1 MKRFANIYW
10 KYKTT
15 TSILKNMNKV
25 WLIIQ
30 REFLNR
36 VQKKSFLITTILVPL
51 IFPAIIG
58 GMIYY
63 MVKEAESA
71 KPDTVQV
78 VDESGKFSFDSSRRF
93 NFVKIDLSLEQ
104 AKKAYNETSDFA
116 LLYIPQFEIA
126 KPEGLMLYTKENP
139 SIEKVGNLENLL
151 AERIRE
157 LKLEQYKIDP
167 ETLKGLK
174 TSVSLNQVNLSETG
188 EEKSSNS
195 GILYGIGFVLGILIY
210 MFVLIYGIQI
220 MQGVIDE
227 KTSKIV
233 EVIVSSVKPF
243 QLMMGKIIGIASV
256 GLLQFTI
263 WILIITFVS
272 SSVLGYFG
280 LKMPQE
286 QMREQITNQIN
297 SPEAQEEIEAQNSKA
312 TEFLGMLSEIPF
324 GKIAVV
330 FIFYFLGGYLLYG
343 ALFAAVGSAVDSI
356 QESQQFQFPI
366 TLPLLIGYMSLFFV
380 ILRDPH
386 GPMSFWLSMI
396 PLTSP
401 VAMVGRI
408 AFGVPDW
415 QLALSI
421 ALLIGGFIL
430 TTWIAGRIYRVGI
443 LMTGTKVNYK
453 VLAKWFMTRH

>member
-1 MKRFANIYW
+1 
-10 KYKTT
+10 
-15 TSILKNMNKV
+15 MNKI

-36 VQKKSFLITTILVPL
+36 VQKKSFLLTTILVPL

-58 GMIYY
+58 GLIYI
-63 MVKEAESA
+63 MKREADSA
-71 KPDTVQV
+71 KADTVYV
-78 VDESGKFSFDSSRRF
+78 VDESKKFVFESSKRF
-93 NFVKIDLSLEQ
+93 TFIPLQLTLEQ
-104 AKKAYNETSDFA
+104 AKKTYNETKDFA
-116 LLYIPQFEIA
+116 LLYIPPFEIS
-126 KPEGLMLYTKENP
+126 KPEGFAIYTKENP
-139 SIEKVGNLENLL
+139 SIEKVGDLENIL
-151 AERIRE
+151 ESRIHD
-157 LKLEQYKIDP
+157 LKLEAYNIDK
-167 ETLKGLK
+167 ETLKSLK
-174 TSVSLNQVNLSETG
+174 TNVSLSQINLSDTG

-195 GILYGIGFVLGILIY
+195 GILYGLGFGLGILIY

-243 QLMMGKIIGIASV
+243 QLMLGKIIGIASV

-263 WILIITFVS
+263 WIILISFLSTG
-272 SSVLGYFG
+272 VLGYFG
-280 LKMPQE
+280 LKMPQKQAME
-286 QMREQITNQIN
+286 EVTKQMEKN
-297 SPEAQEEIEAQNSKA
+297 PEMKEAMDQQDSKVNNLLA
-312 TEFLGMLSEIPF
+312 NISDIPF
-324 GKIAVV
+324 GKIAFV

-343 ALFAAVGSAVDSI
+343 ALFAAVGSAVESI

-366 TLPLLIGYMSLFFV
+366 TLPLLIGYLGLFMF

-386 GPMSFWLSMI
+386 GPISFWLSVI
-396 PLTSP
+396 PFTSP

-408 AFGVPDW
+408 AFGVPPW
-415 QLALSI
+415 QLALSM

-453 VLAKWFMTRH
+453 VLVKWFLMRE

>member
-1 MKRFANIYW
+1 
-10 KYKTT
+10 
-15 TSILKNMNKV
+15 MNKI

-36 VQKKSFLITTILVPL
+36 VQKKSFLIATVLVPL
-51 IFPAIIG
+51 IFPALIG
-58 GMIYY
+58 GMIYF
-63 MVKEAESA
+63 MLQQEESA
-71 KPDTVQV
+71 KADTVYV
-78 VDESGKFSFDSSRRF
+78 VDESGKFTFENSKRY
-93 NFVKIDLSLEQ
+93 NYVKLDVPIEQ
-104 AKKAYNETSDFA
+104 AKKTFNETKDFA
-116 LLYIPQFEIA
+116 LLYIPVFELS
-126 KPEGLMLYTKENP
+126 KPEGLVMYTKENP
-139 SIEKVGNLENLL
+139 SVTKVSDLEKFL

-157 LKLEQYKIDP
+157 LKLEQYNIDS

-174 TSVSLNQVNLSETG
+174 TSVSLKQVNLSETG
-188 EEKSSNS
+188 EEKSSS
-195 GILYGIGFVLGILIY
+195 SDLLYGVGFVLGILIY

-243 QLMMGKIIGIASV
+243 QLMMGKIVGIASV
-256 GLLQFTI
+256 GLLQFLI
-263 WILIITFVS
+263 WILIITVVS

-286 QMREQITNQIN
+286 QMMEQVSKQMDN
-297 SPEAQEEIEAQNSKA
+297 PEVNEAVASQNKKVN
-312 TEFLGMLSEIPF
+312 EFLGNVGQIPF
-324 GKIAVV
+324 GKIAFV
-330 FIFYFLGGYLLYG
+330 FIFFFLGGYLLYG
-343 ALFAAVGSAVDSI
+343 ALFAAVGSAVESI

-366 TLPLLIGYMSLFFV
+366 TLPLLVGYMSLFFV

-386 GPMSFWLSMI
+386 GQMSFWLSMI

-401 VAMVGRI
+401 VTMVGRI

-415 QLALSI
+415 QLALSMF
-421 ALLIGGFIL
+421 LLVLGFVF

-453 VLAKWFMTRH
+453 VLVKWFMMKG

>member
-1 MKRFANIYW
+1 M
-10 KYKTT
+10 
-15 TSILKNMNKV
+15 
-25 WLIIQ
+25 
-30 REFLNR
+30 
-36 VQKKSFLITTILVPL
+36 VQ
-51 IFPAIIG
+51 
-58 GMIYY
+58 
-63 MVKEAESA
+63 EAESA

-78 VDESGKFSFDSSRRF
+78 VDESGKFSFENSKRF
-93 NFVKIDLSLEQ
+93 TYVKLTIPLEQ
-104 AKKAYNETSDFA
+104 AKKAYNETEDFA
-116 LLYIPQFEIA
+116 LLYIPQFDIN
-126 KPEGLMLYTKENP
+126 KPDGLTIYTKENP
-139 SIEKVGNLENLL
+139 SVEKVGNLEGNL

-157 LKLEQYKIDP
+157 LKLEQYKVDKA
-167 ETLKGLK
+167 TLDALK
-174 TSVSLNQVNLSETG
+174 TSVSLKQVSLSETG

-195 GILYGIGFVLGILIY
+195 GLLYGVGFVLGILIY

-233 EVIVSSVKPF
+233 EIIVSSVKPF
-243 QLMMGKIIGIASV
+243 QLMMGKIVGIASV

-272 SSVLGYFG
+272 SSVLAYFG

-286 QMREQITNQIN
+286 QMREQITNQIS
-297 SPEAQEEIEAQNSKA
+297 SPEAKEVVAAQNSEVV
-312 TEFLGMLSEIPF
+312 EFLGMLSEVNF
-324 GKIAVV
+324 AKIAVV
-330 FIFYFLGGYLLYG
+330 FVFYFLGGYLLYG

-386 GPMSFWLSMI
+386 GPMSFWLSII

-408 AFGVPDW
+408 AFGVPIW
-415 QLALSI
+415 ELALSMV
-421 ALLIGGFIL
+421 LLVGGFIL

-443 LMTGTKVNYK
+443 LMSGTKVSWK
-453 VLAKWFMTRH
+453 VLAKWFMVKN

>member
-1 MKRFANIYW
+1 
-10 KYKTT
+10 
-15 TSILKNMNKV
+15 MNKI

-58 GMIYY
+58 GMIFY

-71 KPDTVQV
+71 KADVVQV
-78 VDESGKFSFDSSRRF
+78 VDESGKFAFENTERF
-93 NFVKIDLSLEQ
+93 TYIKLDMPLEQ
-104 AKKAYNETSDFA
+104 AKKAYNESDDFA
-116 LLYIPQFEIA
+116 LLYIPKFDIY
-126 KPEGLMLYTKENP
+126 KPDGLTIYTKENP
-139 SIEKVGNLENLL
+139 SIEKVGNLERFL

-157 LKLEQYKIDP
+157 FKLEQYKVD
-167 ETLKGLK
+167 EATLKALR
-174 TSVSLNQVNLSETG
+174 TSVDLKQVSLSETG

-195 GILYGIGFVLGILIY
+195 GLYYGVGFVLGILIY

-256 GLLQFTI
+256 GLLQFII

-272 SSVLGYFG
+272 SSVLAYFG
-280 LKMPQE
+280 LKMPQQQMQE
-286 QMREQITNQIN
+286 QVSKQMD
-297 SPEAQEEIEAQNSKA
+297 SPEAKEAMEAQNSKV
-312 TEFLGMLSEIPF
+312 TEFLGAIDQIPF
-324 GKIAVV
+324 ATIAIV
-330 FIFYFLGGYLLYG
+330 FVFYFLGGYLLYG

-386 GPMSFWLSMI
+386 GSMSFWLSMI

-408 AFGVPDW
+408 AFGVPPW
-415 QLALSI
+415 ELALSMV
-421 ALLIGGFIL
+421 LLIGGFVL

-443 LMTGTKVNYK
+443 LMTGTKVSWK
-453 VLAKWFMTRH
+453 VLAKWFMIKN

>member
-1 MKRFANIYW
+1 
-10 KYKTT
+10 
-15 TSILKNMNKV
+15 MNKI

-36 VQKKSFLITTILVPL
+36 VQKKSFLIATVLVPL

-58 GMIYY
+58 GMIYFTIQQ
-63 MVKEAESA
+63 AESA

-78 VDESGKFSFDSSRRF
+78 VDESGKFSFENTKRF
-93 NFVKIDLSLEQ
+93 TYVKLDMPIEQ
-104 AKKAYNETSDFA
+104 AKKAYNETQDFA
-116 LLYIPQFEIA
+116 LLYIPQFEVNN
-126 KPEGLMLYTKENP
+126 PDGLIIYTKENP
-139 SIEKVGNLENLL
+139 SIEKVNDLEKFL

-157 LKLEQYKIDP
+157 LKLEAYKIDA
-167 ETLKGLK
+167 ETLKNLK
-174 TSVSLNQVNLSETG
+174 TTVSLKQVNLTETG
-188 EEKSSNS
+188 EEKSSDS
-195 GILYGIGFVLGILIY
+195 GILYGVGFILGILIY

-227 KTSKIV
+227 KTSKVV

-256 GLLQFTI
+256 GLLQFLI
-263 WILIITFVS
+263 WIFIITVVS

-280 LKMPQE
+280 LKMPQQQMME
-286 QMREQITNQIN
+286 QVSKQVD
-297 SPEAQEEIEAQNSKA
+297 SPEAKEAMDAQNNKVND
-312 TEFLGMLSEIPF
+312 LLNNLDQIPF
-324 GKIAVV
+324 TQIAIV
-330 FIFYFLGGYLLYG
+330 FVFYFLGGYLMYG
-343 ALFAAVGSAVDSI
+343 ALFAAVGSAVDSQ
-356 QESQQFQFPI
+356 QEAQQFQFPI

-386 GPMSFWLSMI
+386 GSMSFWLSII

-408 AFGVPDW
+408 AFGVPLW
-415 QLALSI
+415 QLALSM

-443 LMTGTKVNYK
+443 LTSGTKVNYK
-453 VLAKWFMTRH
+453 VLAKWFMMKN

>member
-1 MKRFANIYW
+1 
-10 KYKTT
+10 
-15 TSILKNMNKV
+15 MNKI

-63 MVKEAESA
+63 MVQEAESA

-78 VDESGKFSFDSSRRF
+78 VDESGKFTFENSKRF
-93 NFVKIDLSLEQ
+93 TYVKLTIPLEQ
-104 AKKAYNETSDFA
+104 AKKAYTESEDFA
-116 LLYIPQFEIA
+116 LLYIPQFDINN
-126 KPEGLMLYTKENP
+126 PEGLTIYTKDNP
-139 SIEKVGNLENLL
+139 SMEKVGSLEGNL

-157 LKLEQYKIDP
+157 LKLEQYKVD
-167 ETLKGLK
+167 EATLKALK
-174 TSVSLNQVNLSETG
+174 TSVSLKQVSLSETG

-195 GILYGIGFVLGILIY
+195 GLRYAVGFTLGILIY

-227 KTSKIV
+227 KSSKIV

-243 QLMMGKIIGIASV
+243 QLMMGKIMGIASV

-286 QMREQITNQIN
+286 QIREEVTKQIST
-297 SPEAQEEIEAQNSKA
+297 PEAKEAVAAQNIEVM
-312 TEFLGMLSEIPF
+312 EFLGMINDVNF
-324 GKIAVV
+324 TKIAVV

-380 ILRDPH
+380 ILRDPDSS
-386 GPMSFWLSMI
+386 MSFWLSII

-408 AFGVPDW
+408 AGEVPAW
-415 QLALSI
+415 ELALSMI
-421 ALLIGGFIL
+421 LLVAGFIL

-443 LMTGTKVNYK
+443 LMSGTKVSWK
-453 VLAKWFMTRH
+453 VLAKWFMVKN

>member
-1 MKRFANIYW
+1 
-10 KYKTT
+10 
-15 TSILKNMNKV
+15 MNKI

-51 IFPAIIG
+51 IFPAIVG

-63 MVKEAESA
+63 MMKEADNA

-78 VDESGKFSFDSSRRF
+78 VDESGKFTFQDSKRF
-93 NFVKIDLSLEQ
+93 TYVKLAMPLEQ
-104 AKKAYNETSDFA
+104 AKKAYNETKDFA
-116 LLYIPQFEIA
+116 LLYIPQFDINN
-126 KPEGLMLYTKENP
+126 PEGLTIYTKENP
-139 SIEKVGNLENLL
+139 SIEKVGNLEGNL

-157 LKLEQYKIDP
+157 LKLEQFKVD
-167 ETLKGLK
+167 EATLKALR
-174 TSVSLNQVNLSETG
+174 TSVSLKQVSLSETG

-195 GILYGIGFVLGILIY
+195 GMLYGVGFVLGILIY

-272 SSVLGYFG
+272 SSVLAYFG

-286 QMREQITNQIN
+286 QIREQVTNQIS
-297 SPEAQEEIEAQNSKA
+297 SPEAQQAVASQNA
-312 TEFLGMLSEIPF
+312 EVVEFLGMLNEVNF
-324 GKIAVV
+324 AKIAAV
-330 FIFYFLGGYLLYG
+330 FVFFFLGGYLLYG

-386 GPMSFWLSMI
+386 GPMSFWLSII

-415 QLALSI
+415 QLALSMV
-421 ALLIGGFIL
+421 LLVGGFIL

-443 LMTGTKVNYK
+443 LMTGTKVSYK
-453 VLAKWFMTRH
+453 VLAKWFMMKN